1 MAEQQEPFNPHDPF
15 DVATEALRERI
26 CHVIIDFI
34 EKDEAFAKL
43 NDHQRIQSLIAAI
56 GTSLCC
62 ASLCEMQDTPF
73 NEQIVQLV
81 VADAFPLWME
91 QARGIAA
98 SGEVVTVQ

>member
-1 MAEQQEPFNPHDPF
+1 MAEPF
-15 DVATEALRERI
+15 DPADAFDAATEALRERI
-26 CHVIIDFI
+26 CHLVIDFI
-34 EKDEAFAKL
+34 EQDKAFGKL

-62 ASLCEMQDTPF
+62 ASLCEMQDTPL
-73 NEQIVQLV
+73 NEQIVRLV

-98 SGEVVTVQ
+98 SGEAVTVQ